1 LRGSQAAAASTMKF
15 LRYLFG
21 MDQSVSWQEHMER
34 AAEGDG
40 HSRDYL
46 FAAMYDELRRLARR
60 ELRRGAGV
68 TLSATTLVHEAYAAL
83 AEREHLEFP
92 DRGRFM
98 AYMAR
103 AMRGLI
109 VDAARERGAQKR
121 GGEYHITRLDT
132 QVADVLAQPDEIVRV
147 SEALDELAARDAAL
161 AEVVDFRYFCGLSFA
176 EIASI
181 RGVSERTVQ
190 RDWEKARLLLF
201 SQLEPNA

>member
-1 LRGSQAAAASTMKF
+1 M
-15 LRYLFG
+15 
-21 MDQSVSWQEHMER
+21 SWQKHMER
-34 AAEGDG
+34 ATEGDR

-60 ELRRGAGV
+60 ELRRGAGI

-83 AEREHLEFP
+83 ADREHLDFP

-109 VDAARERGAQKR
+109 VDAARERAAQKR
-121 GGEYHITRLDT
+121 GGDFHITRLDT
-132 QVADVLAQPDEIVRV
+132 HIAEGLAEPAEIVRV
-147 SEALDELAARDAAL
+147 SEALDALAARDAVL
-161 AEVVDFRYFCGLSFA
+161 AEVVDYRYFCGLSFA

-201 SQLEPNA
+201 SQLAPNE

>member
-1 LRGSQAAAASTMKF
+1 MPWNAERLMGLLK
-15 LRYLFG
+15 YLVG
-21 MDQSVSWQEHMER
+21 MEHAVTWREHLDR
-34 AAEGDG
+34 ADEGDR

-60 ELRRGAGV
+60 ELARGAQQG
-68 TLSATTLVHEAYAAL
+68 LSATTLVHEAYSAL
-83 AEREHLEFP
+83 AGREQLDFP

-109 VDAARERGAQKR
+109 VDAARERFAQKR
-121 GGEYHITRLDT
+121 GGEYQITRLDT
-132 QVADVLAQPDEIVRV
+132 HIADSLAEPGELVRV
-147 SEALDELAARDAAL
+147 SEALDDLASRDAKL
-161 AEVVDFRYFCGLSFA
+161 AEVVDYRYFCGLSFA

-190 RDWEKARLLLF
+190 RDWEKARMLLF
-201 SQLEPNA
+201 SQLERGE

>member
-1 LRGSQAAAASTMKF
+1 
-15 LRYLFG
+15 
-21 MDQSVSWQEHMER
+21 MDQAVSWRKHMER
-34 AAEGDG
+34 AADGDRQ
-40 HSRDYL
+40 SRDYL

-60 ELRRGAGV
+60 QLRRDAGV

-92 DRGRFM
+92 DRERFM
-98 AYMAR
+98 GYMAR

-109 VDAARERGAQKR
+109 VDAARERAAQKR

-132 QVADVLAQPDEIVRV
+132 RIADALAEPAEIVRV
-147 SEALDELAARDAAL
+147 SEALDALAEHDPVL

-201 SQLEPNA
+201 SQLAPNA

>member
-1 LRGSQAAAASTMKF
+1 MKF
-15 LRYLFG
+15 LRYLFR
-21 MDQSVSWQEHMER
+21 MDQSYSWQKHMER
-34 AAEGDG
+34 AEGGDR

-60 ELRRGAGV
+60 QLRRDIGV
-68 TLSATTLVHEAYAAL
+68 TLSATTLVHEAYSAV
-83 AEREHLEFP
+83 AEREHLAFP
-92 DRGRFM
+92 DRERFM

-103 AMRGLI
+103 AMRGII
-109 VDAARERGAQKR
+109 VDAARERAADKR

-132 QVADVLAQPDEIVRV
+132 RIAEGLAEPAELLRV
-147 SEALDELAARDAAL
+147 SEALDALTVQDPVL
-161 AEVVDFRYFCGLSFA
+161 AEVVDYRYFCGLSFA

-201 SQLEPNA
+201 SQLAPNE